1 MQLKLSNL
9 FNQAE
14 EKIDIDYHLIL
25 EDFEYNTYKPL
36 TNGVDI
42 KGSAYQRVG
51 VVYLDLTVSFV
62 FSGVCDR
69 CADEITKNYC
79 FDLHK
84 ILVQKMEN
92 DDDDFDDY
100 IIVENQNLDL
110 DELIWEE
117 LVLFLPAKMLCN
129 EDCKGLCQKCG
140 KNLNKEKCDCKKD
153 IDPRLEA
160 LSNLLIDE

>member
-14 EKIDIDYHLIL
+14 EKIDIDYHLDL
-25 EDFEYNTYKPL
+25 ADFVYGTYKPL

-51 VVYLDLTVSFV
+51 VVYLDLDVSFD
-62 FSGVCDR
+62 FSGICDR
-69 CADEITKNYC
+69 CADEITKEYDIN
-79 FDLHK
+79 LHK

-100 IIVENQNLDL
+100 IIVENQSLDL

-117 LVLFLPAKMLCN
+117 ISLFLPAKMLCK
-129 EDCKGLCQKCG
+129 EDCKGLCQQCG
-140 KNLNKEKCDCKKD
+140 KNLNHEKCGCGKVV
-153 IDPRLEA
+153 DPRLAA
-160 LSNLLIDE
+160 LSDLLIDE